1 MSATAGARDVIIVGA
16 GLVGLALAAALAR
29 AGLSVMIADRGSV
42 ATSAASRDTD
52 GDGWDQRVYAISPG
66 SACFLHSIGAWQL
79 LPVERIAPIEAMDV
93 RGDAGGR
100 IEFSA
105 YELGERAL
113 AWIVENRALNA
124 ALVQAARGMPGLDIV
139 APCSPVSLVWR
150 AGGAE
155 LQLDDGRAISA
166 RLIVGAD
173 GVRSWTREQAGIHGA
188 PRAYGQSAVVAN
200 FDTERAHRGR
210 ALQWF
215 LRDGSVLAWL
225 PLPGRRIS
233 IVWSAPSELAT
244 ELLALDAA
252 ELAARVADA
261 GRHELGALNAI
272 TPAAAFE
279 LSFLKLPAV
288 VGERLALVGDAAHGV
303 HPLAGQGVNLGFGD
317 AAALAAILG
326 SRGPVTDAGAAILLE
341 RYARRRAGPVLAMQ
355 LVTDGLVRLFDV
367 RASWLR
373 VLRNR
378 GMRAV
383 GAVGVVKRLLAQ
395 PALR

>member
-1 MSATAGARDVIIVGA
+1 MRADADTRDVIIVGA

-29 AGLSVMIADRGSV
+29 AGLSVTIVDRGNV
-42 ATSAASRDTD
+42 AAAPFGAD
-52 GDGWDQRVYAISPG
+52 GEGWDHRVYAISPG
-66 SACFLHSIGAWQL
+66 SASFLHSLGAWQL
-79 LPVERIAPIEAMDV
+79 LPVERIAPIESMDV

-113 AWIVENRALNA
+113 AWIVENRELNA
-124 ALVQAARGMPGLDIV
+124 ALVEASRGVPGLDIV
-139 APCSPVSLVWR
+139 APCAPVAIAWH
-150 AGGAE
+150 AGAAE
-155 LQLDDGRAISA
+155 LRLDDGRTISS

-173 GVRSWTREQAGIHGA
+173 GMQSWTRREAGMRGA
-188 PRAYGQSAVVAN
+188 PRAYGQSGVVAN
-200 FDTERAHRGR
+200 FETERAHRGR

-215 LRDGSVLAWL
+215 LPDNSVLAWL

-233 IVWSAPSELAT
+233 IVWSAPTELAT
-244 ELLALDAA
+244 ELMALDAA
-252 ELAARVADA
+252 DLSARVAEA
-261 GRHELGALNAI
+261 GGHELGALTAI

-288 VGERLALVGDAAHGV
+288 VGDRLALVGDAAHGV

-326 SRGPVTDAGAAILLE
+326 ARGPVTDAGAAILLE
-341 RYARRRAGPVLAMQ
+341 RYAHRRAGPVLAMQ
-355 LVTDGLVRLFDV
+355 TVTDGLVRLFDV

-378 GMRAV
+378 GMVAV
-383 GAVGVVKRLLAQ
+383 GAIGPLKRLLAQ

>member
-1 MSATAGARDVIIVGA
+1 VSAAAGARDVIIVGA

-42 ATSAASRDTD
+42 ATLAAPRDID
-52 GDGWDQRVYAISPG
+52 VDGWDQRVYAISPG

-139 APCSPVSLVWR
+139 APCSPVSLVWH
-150 AGGAE
+150 AGAAE
-155 LQLDDGRAISA
+155 LRLDDGRAVSA

-173 GVRSWTREQAGIHGA
+173 GVRSWTRQAAGIHGA

-233 IVWSAPSELAT
+233 IVWSAPSELAA
-244 ELLALDAA
+244 ELLAFDAA

-317 AAALAAILG
+317 AAALATILS
-326 SRGPVTDAGAAILLE
+326 SRGPVRDAGAAILLE

-383 GAVGVVKRLLAQ
+383 GAVGVLKRLLAQ

>member
-1 MSATAGARDVIIVGA
+1 VSAETGTRDVIIVGA

-29 AGLSVMIADRGSV
+29 AGLSVTIADRGSV
-42 ATSAASRDTD
+42 ATSAAPRGTD
-52 GDGWDQRVYAISPG
+52 GDGWDPRVYAISPG

-113 AWIVENRALNA
+113 AWIVESRALNA

-139 APCSPVSLVWR
+139 APCSPEAIAWR
-150 AGGAE
+150 AGAAE
-155 LQLDDGRAISA
+155 LRLDDGRTISA

-173 GVRSWTREQAGIHGA
+173 GVHSWTREQAGIRSV
-188 PRAYGQSAVVAN
+188 PRAYGQSGVVAN

-233 IVWSAPSELAT
+233 IVWSAPSELAA

-252 ELAARVADA
+252 GLAARVAGA
-261 GRHELGALNAI
+261 GDHELGALNAI

-288 VGERLALVGDAAHGV
+288 VGDRLALVGDAAHGV

-326 SRGPVTDAGAAILLE
+326 ARGPVTDAGAPILLE

-355 LVTDGLVRLFDV
+355 LVTDGLVRMFDA

-378 GMRAV
+378 GMRAF
-383 GAVGVVKRLLAQ
+383 GAVGVLKRLLAQ